1 MNLRGQVAILEA
13 QVGDLSLNIGE
24 VIDCPFFSLSF
35 LGETEQFV
43 ASIWK
48 GPEDYNNKSL

>member
-1 MNLRGQVAILEA
+1 MNLHGQVAILEA
-13 QVGDLSLNIGE
+13 QVGDLSLNIE
-24 VIDCPFFSLSF
+24 VIVLFFFPF

-48 GPEDYNNKSL
+48 GPEHYNNKSL